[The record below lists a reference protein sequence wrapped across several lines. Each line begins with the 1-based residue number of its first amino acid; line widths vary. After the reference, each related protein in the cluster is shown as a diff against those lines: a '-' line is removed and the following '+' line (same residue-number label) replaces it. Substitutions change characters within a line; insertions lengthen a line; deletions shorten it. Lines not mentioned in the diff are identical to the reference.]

1 MTPDEFAKITQ
12 IIKDTIK
19 ETVNGKIDKIDVK
32 LDNYIKDD
40 NEWKAAANP
49 TIELGNNV
57 RGFGKVMVYLLGIA
71 GAIFGLIKFT
81 K

>member
-1 MTPDEFAKITQ
+1 MTSDQFEQ
-12 IIKDTIK
+12 INKTIEDTIK
-19 ETVNGKIDKIDVK
+19 RVVNGKIDRLDVK
-32 LDNYIKDD
+32 LDTYMKED
-40 NEWKAAANP
+40 NDWKERANP

-71 GAIFGLIKFT
+71 GAIFAVIKFF